1 MNDLLFILGIGAAAV
16 GLIFLF
22 YLAFEF
28 YYKEKPDDKK
38 NAIQKNDEVLALKE
52 KIVSL
57 DKELYDKKIELSSAK
72 TDVAF
77 LYLRIN
83 SAEEL
88 IEMAKTIMKSQDAY
102 INILERKC
110 GIKK

>member
-1 MNDLLFILGIGAAAV
+1 MND
-16 GLIFLF
+16 
-22 YLAFEF
+22 F
-28 YYKEKPDDKK
+28 YYKETPDEKK

-57 DKELYDKKIELSSAK
+57 EKELYDKKIELSSAK

-77 LYLRIN
+77 LNLRVN

-88 IEMAKTIMKSQDAY
+88 IEMAKTIMKS
-102 INILERKC
+102 
-110 GIKK
+110 